1 MTLLAPKAAEPV
13 DDNATPATKTSYKA
27 GDSRFTAF
35 SGISLFLAIV
45 FVILALYPIGLTLVK
60 LFFPD
65 GSFDPNALG
74 RVLDQPGLWQI
85 LLNTVILVV
94 AGGILAVIGGSVL
107 AWLSVRT
114 DAKIKWIGGV
124 LPLLPFLLP
133 ALVGTI
139 GWTMLLSP
147 QAGFINVFLRSLLT
161 PLGIEMTQGP
171 IDIYSWGGTIFIYG
185 IYMMPF
191 TFLLVA
197 AGLQNTDSQ
206 LEEQSRVSGAGIF
219 RTIVKVTLPAV
230 RPSLGAAMLLTVWFG
245 FAFFS
250 GPAILAGRSGIDVL
264 SVRIVELLTFSYPAD
279 IGTAVGLSFFMLIA
293 VAIAWYAQTRVLKK
307 ATFSTITGRG
317 KATEIELGKWRW
329 LGRVII
335 IGYIVISTVLP
346 VLALLWVALRGY
358 WSSDFTLEGLSFQQ
372 FYIVLFQDMLTT
384 KAITDSLQLA
394 VIGATIGMLVAA
406 VIARFVQS
414 NGGRTGRIV
423 DVLIKIGAPIPAI
436 VLAVG
441 VLLAFAGPP
450 FSLGGT
456 LVILLLAYLAHFLP
470 QATVNADAAAAQ
482 VGPQLLEASHI
493 SGAGDAR
500 TFGRISLPLMLPD
513 LIAGWALLF
522 LWMFGEVNAS
532 IILASTR
539 NPVIGMQVYN
549 LYEQG
554 FYGKLAALAIL
565 VLLIGGIVVTVTT
578 LLSRWIRGGQNK
590 VAKLR

>member
-1 MTLLAPKAAEPV
+1 MTVLAPK
-13 DDNATPATKTSYKA
+13 TPGQLDPAVANQKKNFRS

-35 SGISLFLAIV
+35 SGVSLGLAIL
-45 FVILALYPIGLTLVK
+45 FVLITLYPIGITLSR

-65 GSFDPNALG
+65 GSFDPGVLG
-74 RVLDQPGLWQI
+74 NVLSQPGLLQI
-85 LLNTVILVV
+85 LGNTVILVL
-94 AGGILAVIGGSVL
+94 AGGALAVVGGSVL

-147 QAGFINVFLRSLLT
+147 QSGFINVFIRALFA
-161 PLGIEMTQGP
+161 PLGLVATQGP
-171 IDIYSWGGTIFIYG
+171 IDIYSWGGAIFIYG
-185 IYMMPF
+185 IYMVPF

-219 RTIVKVTLPAV
+219 RTIVRVTLPAV

-279 IGTAVGLSFFMLIA
+279 VGSAVGLSFFMLVA
-293 VAIAWYAQTRVLKK
+293 VAIAWWLQTRVLRKS
-307 ATFSTITGRG
+307 THSTITGRG
-317 KATEIELGKWRW
+317 KATEIELGKLRW
-329 LGRVII
+329 VGRAII
-335 IGYIVISTVLP
+335 IGYIVISSVLP

-372 FYIVLFQDMLTT
+372 FYIVLFQDALTRQ
-384 KAITDSLQLA
+384 AIINSLQIA

-414 NGGRTGRIV
+414 STGRLGRVV
-423 DVLIKIGAPIPAI
+423 DVLIKIGAPIPAV

-441 VLLAFAGPP
+441 VLLTFAGPP
-450 FSLGGT
+450 FSLGGSVVSL
-456 LVILLLAYLAHFLP
+456 LVADLAHFLP

-539 NPVIGMQVYN
+539 NPVVGMQVYN

-554 FYGKLAALAIL
+554 FFGKLAALAIL
-565 VLLIGGIVVTVTT
+565 VLLIGGIVVTAAT
-578 LLSRWIRGGQNK
+578 LLARWIRGGQTK

>member
-1 MTLLAPKAAEPV
+1 MTVVAP
-13 DDNATPATKTSYKA
+13 TPDPTPTKPITSRDTKTYLA
-27 GDSRFTAF
+27 GESRFTAF
-35 SGISLFLAIV
+35 SGVSLGLAIL
-45 FVILALYPIGLTLVK
+45 FALLILYPIGLTLGR
-60 LFFPD
+60 LFFPEGQLD
-65 GSFDPNALG
+65 LDAFG
-74 RVLDQPGLWQI
+74 RVLTQPGLWEI
-85 LLNTVILVV
+85 LFNTIVLVV
-94 AGGILAVIGGSVL
+94 SGGAIAVVVGSVL

-114 DAKIKWIGGV
+114 DAKVKWIAGV
-124 LPLLPFLLP
+124 LPVLPFLLH
-133 ALVGTI
+133 ALVGAI

-147 QAGFINVFLRSLLT
+147 QSGFINIIIRSLLA
-161 PLGIEMTQGP
+161 PLGIELTQGP
-171 IDIYSWGGTIFIYG
+171 IDIYSWGGTIFIYA
-185 IYMMPF
+185 IYMTPF

-206 LEEQSRVSGAGIF
+206 LEEQSRVSGAGVL

-264 SVRIVELLTFSYPAD
+264 AVRIVELLTFSYPAD
-279 IGTAVGLSFFMLIA
+279 VGTAVGLSFFMLLA
-293 VAIAWYAQTRVLKK
+293 VVIAWWLQTRVLRRS
-307 ATFSTITGRG
+307 THSTITGRG
-317 KATEIELGKWRW
+317 KSTEIELGRWRW
-329 LGRVII
+329 LGRFII
-335 IGYIVISTVLP
+335 LGYVVVTCVLP

-358 WSSDFTLEGLSFQQ
+358 WSSDFTLEGLSLNQ
-372 FYIVLFQDMLTT
+372 FYIVLFQDALT
-384 KAITDSLQLA
+384 ARSITNSLVLA
-394 VIGATIGMLVAA
+394 AVGATIGMLIAA
-406 VIARFVQS
+406 IIARFVQS
-414 NGGRTGRIV
+414 SAGRTGRIV
-423 DVLIKIGAPIPAI
+423 DVLVKIGAPIPAI

-441 VLLAFAGPP
+441 VLLAFGGQP
-450 FSLGGT
+450 FMLGGT
-456 LVILLLAYLAHFLP
+456 LVILIIAYLAHFLP

-549 LYEQG
+549 LYQQG
-554 FYGKLAALAIL
+554 FFGKLAALAIL
-565 VLLIGGIVVTVTT
+565 VLLIGGIVVAAAA
-578 LLSRWIRGGQNK
+578 LLSRWIRGGRTK
-590 VAKLR
+590 GSV

>member
-1 MTLLAPKAAEPV
+1 MTVLAKNPDPTPTKPV
-13 DDNATPATKTSYKA
+13 SSRDAKTYLA
-27 GDSRFTAF
+27 GESRFTAF
-35 SGISLFLAIV
+35 SGISLGLAII
-45 FVILALYPIGLTLVK
+45 FALLILYPIGLTLGR
-60 LFFPD
+60 LFFPEGQLD
-65 GSFDPNALG
+65 FGAFG
-74 RVLDQPGLWQI
+74 RVLSQPGLWEI

-94 AGGILAVIGGSVL
+94 AGGVIAVVVGSIL

-114 DAKIKWIGGV
+114 DARIKWIAGV
-124 LPLLPFLLP
+124 LPVLPFLLH
-133 ALVGTI
+133 ALVGAI

-147 QAGFINVFLRSLLT
+147 QSGFINVIIRGILA
-161 PLGIEMTQGP
+161 PLGIEMTSGP
-171 IDIYSWGGTIFIYG
+171 IDIYTWGGTIFIYA
-185 IYMMPF
+185 IYMTPF

-206 LEEQSRVSGAGIF
+206 LEEQSRVSGAGVL

-264 SVRIVELLTFSYPAD
+264 AVRIVELLTFSYPAD
-279 IGTAVGLSFFMLIA
+279 IGSAVGLSFFMLLA
-293 VAIAWYAQTRVLKK
+293 VVIAWWLQTRVLRK
-307 ATFSTITGRG
+307 ATHSTITGRG
-317 KATEIELGKWRW
+317 KSTEIELGRWRW
-329 LGRVII
+329 LGRLII
-335 IGYIVISTVLP
+335 IGYIVITCVLP

-358 WSSDFTLEGLSFQQ
+358 WSSDFTLEGLSLNQ
-372 FYIVLFQDMLTT
+372 FYIVLFQDALT
-384 KAITDSLQLA
+384 ARSIADSLMLA
-394 VIGATIGMLVAA
+394 AIGATIGMLIAA

-414 NGGRTGRIV
+414 SPGRTGRIV
-423 DVLIKIGAPIPAI
+423 DVLVKIGAPIPAI

-441 VLLAFAGPP
+441 VLLAFGGQP
-450 FSLGGT
+450 FMLGGT
-456 LVILLLAYLAHFLP
+456 LVILLIAYLAHFLP

-500 TFGRISLPLMLPD
+500 TFGKISLPLMLPD

-549 LYEQG
+549 LYQQG
-554 FYGKLAALAIL
+554 FFGKLAALAIL
-565 VLLIGGIVVTVTT
+565 VLLIGGIVVAAAALV
-578 LLSRWIRGGQNK
+578 SRWIRGGRTK
-590 VAKLR
+590 GSA